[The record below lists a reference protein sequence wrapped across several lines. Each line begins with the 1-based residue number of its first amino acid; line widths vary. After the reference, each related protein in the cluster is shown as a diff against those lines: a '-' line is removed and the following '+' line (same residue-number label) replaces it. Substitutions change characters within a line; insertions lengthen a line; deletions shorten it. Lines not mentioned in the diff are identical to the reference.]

1 MNPTKERARVELD
14 ELKIRINKLKR
25 FVEGERITT
34 VSDEVVSSTA
44 FAAIMCSNITR
55 AWATLGTPVPFSWA
69 VPKRKSKRLSPLTL
83 IGTIE
88 PGTERWLIFWKYR
101 TFSTNFICQQ

>member
-34 VSDEVVSSTA
+34 VSDEMA
-44 FAAIMCSNITR
+44 DLLR
-55 AWATLGTPVPFSWA
+55 QQYA
-69 VPKRKSKRLSPLTL
+69 VMQQYHDLLKKRIALR
-83 IGTIE
+83 E
-88 PGTERWLIFWKYR
+88 D
-101 TFSTNFICQQ
+101 

>member
-34 VSDEVVSSTA
+34 VSDEMADLLRQQYVVMQQYRD
-44 FAAIMCSNITR
+44 I
-55 AWATLGTPVPFSWA
+55 LK
-69 VPKRKSKRLSPLTL
+69 KRIALM
-83 IGTIE
+83 E
-88 PGTERWLIFWKYR
+88 D
-101 TFSTNFICQQ
+101 

>member
-34 VSDEVVSSTA
+34 VSPEREDS
-44 FAAIMCSNITR
+44 F
-55 AWATLGTPVPFSWA
+55 
-69 VPKRKSKRLSPLTL
+69 PKKRRFMKE
-83 IGTIE
+83 I
-88 PGTERWLIFWKYR
+88 
-101 TFSTNFICQQ
+101 